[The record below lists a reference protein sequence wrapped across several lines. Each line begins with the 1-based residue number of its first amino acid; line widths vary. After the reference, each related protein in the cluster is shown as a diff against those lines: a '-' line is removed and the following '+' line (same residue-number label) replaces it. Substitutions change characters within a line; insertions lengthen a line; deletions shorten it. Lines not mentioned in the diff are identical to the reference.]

1 MQPSANL
8 PRSPAVPS
16 VSAENYAQVR
26 NWLETRSI
34 RENLRKLYT
43 ESAIEYAVWAEGIRM
58 WSRVWLPSLPPEAS
72 DDDWTRDFIYLN
84 HLVFDRKWN
93 NERGAELEATISKL
107 VNLQDIR
114 SGVKR
119 PSLSGNRRR
128 PHEELRDLLIETIE
142 SVIGRPV
149 QRRNS
154 RPVDPRFSD
163 PTPPNFY
170 VWRFSPKY
178 PSFPPIAIGRWS
190 AEQQKA
196 CRDAL
201 KQAHLAVVT
210 VDPENAQLVDP
221 DLSQMAS
228 PGDLTS
234 GLRDNLHAMS
244 TSQNS
249 TTRIAEAAAKSPA
262 ISMPRL
268 TTPITDDLQSLFSSM
283 QDRIT
288 EMLRHESQLRET
300 AEARIALL
308 EDENEA
314 WQQNIQG
321 MSRIM
326 EEEYRDLTKQMED
339 QCRNFE
345 AQMEEKAS
353 KARERAID
361 DLESSRRASDLSH
374 LEQLDKVRDEAYKRG
389 LAERYSTR
397 EHQEASFQSRGP
409 QQQHKEE
416 IQNLKRQLQSLQGG
430 YTQLQQQHEEEIQDL
445 KSQLQSLRDTH
456 TQNLQ
461 QVREEAKK
469 EGRNMAFR
477 ELSISPDDGM
487 NNLVGAQN
495 ELNTSRKI
503 RELKTIFQNWNEI
516 PQRALPSYMLPEGH
530 TPGDKNLYLLAKLSK
545 EVDAKAAGQLL
556 QAEIDNRQKHI
567 AEGARCLIVQ
577 NADIKRVLKSL
588 RAVSADEE
596 QNTIVVTEPS
606 IVNQQGCEPSPL
618 MQSSVLRQRSRL
630 NPSTVSSSLSTNG
643 PLLDPSDSTQGR
655 STPETAP
662 KCVADVT
669 NLVSVPVTADFPRD
683 LQSFSPAFLREH
695 VGGNES
701 MFAKVSASMKDRQ
714 LVAWPEILRINP
726 NHHEFAPELGS
737 HGALTLVDGR
747 VPCGV
752 VGDIYPAILRKSKDK
767 FDYIGH
773 YKLACRV
780 IVAPSEWRL
789 WPVLKRAAIAKEI
802 AESTW
807 GETLLTAAGL
817 MTQACTLDD
826 RIDDILGFFEKEK
839 RPYLRMNWTVLQ
851 FDNFNYEDYKTLV
864 SKLSSESAGS
874 TSGLCTSGEE
884 GQTTRK
890 RQNSSQ
896 GTSRDTKRSRLSLDA
911 VVPEP
916 REALDDNVKPEL
928 PAMDFGDLYNASPEP
943 QSHKVASPLSLPD
956 SDLPRLGHNPS
967 SSQPG
972 KKALSSKE
980 AGIYILKSLKK
991 YDFGAL
997 GSQVAE
1003 REAGH
1008 STDWPTWD
1016 WVNKITSKDPHL
1028 PQRYSAHDP
1037 YPTLAEIN
1045 KFLKM
1050 LSLSRDRPENDWQL
1064 YLWPVGE
1071 EQLSVSGC
1079 QEKVVTFLQWHQRAG
1094 HRRDT
1099 KNSNFTALFG
1109 PFSKHEEQSAYAIS
1123 QSGLW
1128 TATIRPFDQHGKELI
1143 IWSPSARA
1151 KYPKKAADGT
1161 IFHEVRDLPGM
1172 QKSLIDLL
1180 HPHNERL
1187 SRIWFGAPKERCDWF
1202 QAANWL
1208 LDTFDGPKAKL
1219 PQTYEEF
1226 EAAGATVLAY
1236 TKVSL
1241 VGSLAMVV

>member
-1 MQPSANL
+1 MQQSANL
-8 PRSPAVPS
+8 PRSPVVPS
-16 VSAENYAQVR
+16 VSAEDYSQVR

-34 RENLRKLYT
+34 RENLRKLHT
-43 ESAIEYAVWAEGIRM
+43 DPAIQYVVWAEGNREENRV
-58 WSRVWLPSLPPEAS
+58 WNRVWLPSLPPEAS
-72 DDDWTRDFIYLN
+72 DDDWTREFIYLN
-84 HLVFDRKWN
+84 HLEFDRTWN
-93 NERGAELEATISKL
+93 NETEVELEASISKL
-107 VNLQDIR
+107 VNLQATR

-163 PTPPNFY
+163 PTPPNSY

-178 PSFPPIAIGRWS
+178 PSFPPVAIGRWS

-201 KQAHLAVVT
+201 KQAHLVVVT
-210 VDPENAQLVDP
+210 VDPEHAQLVDQ

-234 GLRDNLHAMS
+234 GPRDNLHAMLI
-244 TSQNS
+244 SQDS
-249 TTRIAEAAAKSPA
+249 TTRNPEVAAKPPA
-262 ISMPRL
+262 TSMPRL
-268 TTPITDDLQSLFSSM
+268 TTPTTDDLQSLFSSM
-283 QDRIT
+283 QDRVT
-288 EMLRHESQLRET
+288 EKLRHEIEKRET

-308 EDENEA
+308 DGENETLR
-314 WQQNIQG
+314 QNVLE
-321 MSRIM
+321 M
-326 EEEYRDLTKQMED
+326 EEEHRDLTKQME
-339 QCRNFE
+339 
-345 AQMEEKAS
+345 EKIS
-353 KARERAID
+353 QARERAID
-361 DLESSRRASDLSH
+361 DLESSRRASYLSH

-389 LAERYSTR
+389 LAERHPTR
-397 EHQEASFQSRGP
+397 EHQEASYQNRGP
-409 QQQHKEE
+409 HQQHKEE
-416 IQNLKRQLQSLQGG
+416 IQNLKRQLQSLHDG

-445 KSQLQSLRDTH
+445 RRQLQSLRDTY
-456 TQNLQ
+456 TQDLQ

-487 NNLVGAQN
+487 NSLVGGQN

-503 RELKTIFQNWNEI
+503 RELKTIFQNWNEV

-545 EVDAKAAGQLL
+545 EVDAKTAGQLL
-556 QAEIDNRQKHI
+556 QTEIDNRQRHI

-596 QNTIVVTEPS
+596 QNTIVVTETP
-606 IVNQQGCEPSPL
+606 ILNQQGCEPSEL

-630 NPSTVSSSLSTNG
+630 NASTVTSSLCTNG
-643 PLLDPSDSTQGR
+643 SLLDPSDSTQEVL
-655 STPETAP
+655 TTETAP
-662 KCVADVT
+662 SKVADVT
-669 NLVSVPVTADFPRD
+669 NLVSVPVTADLPKD
-683 LQSFSPAFLREH
+683 VQSFSPAFLREH

-701 MFAKVSASMKDRQ
+701 TFAKVSASMKDRQ

-752 VGDIYPAILRKSKDK
+752 VGDIYPAILRKNKDK

-780 IVAPSEWRL
+780 IVAPSEWSL
-789 WPVLKRAAIAKEI
+789 WPISKRAAIAKEI

-807 GETLLTAAGL
+807 GETLLTTAGL

-851 FDNFNYEDYKTLV
+851 FDDFKYEDYKTLV

-874 TSGLCTSGEE
+874 TSDICTSGEE

-890 RQNSSQ
+890 RKNSSQ
-896 GTSRDTKRSRLSLDA
+896 GISRDTKRSKLSSDA

-916 REALDDNVKPEL
+916 REALDENVKLEL
-928 PAMDFGDLYNASPEP
+928 PAMDFGDLYNASPAP
-943 QSHKVASPLSLPD
+943 RSRKVASPLSLPD
-956 SDLPRLGHNPS
+956 LDLPRIGDNPS

-980 AGIYILKSLKK
+980 AGISILKNLKRNE
-991 YDFGAL
+991 FGAL

-1016 WVNKITSKDPHL
+1016 GVNKITSKDPHL

-1064 YLWPVGE
+1064 YSWPVGE
-1071 EQLSVSGC
+1071 EQLSLSGG
-1079 QEKVVTFLQWHQRAG
+1079 QEKVVTFLQWHQRVG

-1099 KNSNFTALFG
+1099 KDSNFTALFG
-1109 PFSKHEEQSAYAIS
+1109 PFSKHERQSAYSTS
-1123 QSGLW
+1123 QLGLW
-1128 TATIRPFDQHGKELI
+1128 TATIRPFTQHGKELI

-1208 LDTFDGPKAKL
+1208 LDTFDGPKARL
-1219 PQTYEEF
+1219 PQTYEDF
-1226 EAAGATVLAY
+1226 KAAGYVEIKLPY
-1236 TKVSL
+1236 EF
-1241 VGSLAMVV
+1241 